1 MELAKLT
8 SKGQITLPISIR
20 RKLGVKDGDKVAFIE
35 QGDQIVVVN
44 ASLEALMR
52 VQQAFRGV
60 AQEQG
65 LESEEDVVQ
74 MIKSLR
80 AERANKS

>member
-8 SKGQITLPISIR
+8 SKGQITLPVAIR

-35 QGDQIVVVN
+35 QNNQIVVVN
-44 ASLEALMR
+44 ASLEALIR
-52 VQQAFRGV
+52 VQESFSGAAE
-60 AQEQG
+60 AQC
-65 LESEEDVVQ
+65 LKSEDDVVQ

-80 AERANKS
+80 AERSSNS